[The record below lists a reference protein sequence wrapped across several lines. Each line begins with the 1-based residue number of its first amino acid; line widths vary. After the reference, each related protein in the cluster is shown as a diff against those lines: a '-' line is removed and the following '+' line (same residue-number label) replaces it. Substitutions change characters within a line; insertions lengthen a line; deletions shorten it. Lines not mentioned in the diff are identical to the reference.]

1 MNKFYLVKSAV
12 YSLSKNKVRAA
23 LTILG
28 ISIGIVAVIVVMSA
42 GNSLKGFVSGQLEI
56 FGQNLIQV
64 EVKVPSTKKNS
75 TENAMGMATGITI
88 TTLKMEDAEA
98 IAKLKNVEA
107 ISAGITG
114 QELISY
120 QDQIKKTLLW
130 GAGEDLLKVQ
140 KMDLESGRIF
150 SKEENDGL
158 AKVVVLGAK
167 VKEKLF
173 GETDPLEKNV
183 KINRTNY
190 RVIGVLVKQGAAG
203 FMDMD
208 SIAYLPVKT
217 LQKSILGVDHVLF
230 ITLMTRDQRLAEDTA
245 DEITQLLRRRHN
257 ITDPSKDDFAAT
269 TMVEAQGTIN
279 KIFGGLTILLLAL
292 VAVSLLVG
300 GVGIMNIMYVT
311 VTERTYEIGLRKAVG
326 ATNSDIFWQFLFES
340 LVMTLAAGLFGIL
353 IGISIVYLISVIAT
367 AKGFALAFILSIPG
381 IIIALIFS
389 LAVGLIFGLTPAR
402 RASLLDPVAAL
413 RLE

>member
-12 YSLSKNKVRAA
+12 YSLSKNKVRSA
-23 LTILG
+23 LTVLG

-88 TTLKMEDAEA
+88 TTLRMEDAEA

-107 ISAGITG
+107 VSAGITG

-230 ITLMTRDQRLAEDTA
+230 ITLTTKDQRLAEDTA

-257 ITDPSKDDFAAT
+257 IIDPNKDDFAAT

-340 LVMTLAAGLFGIL
+340 LVMTLIAGLFGIL
-353 IGISIVYLISVIAT
+353 IGILIVYLISVIAT
-367 AKGFALAFILSIPG
+367 AKGFALSFILSIPG

-402 RASLLDPVAAL
+402 RASFLDPVAAL